1 LTNEHFDYVIYSS
14 IEKRIT
20 GASDEFENMVRG
32 FIKRKNKKSEFV
44 YLISSKNGLTKIGIA
59 KDVQSRLSSLNTASP
74 IELSLLFYFNPKN
87 ARKAEEELHKRFS
100 IKRVKGE
107 WFNLSDGDISWIQK
121 NYDTL

>member
-1 LTNEHFDYVIYSS
+1 MIYSS